1 MSGDR
6 TINFTIPGSTGV
18 PGVNVKIVEDEG
30 RLIFTVDVLDSSKL
44 TADLRGLFFKFA
56 DPAKLAGLTYY
67 GGGGL
72 ISSMQAK
79 AGKVSDLGNGVNMN
93 GAVKGGFDAG
103 LEFGGA
109 GIGKNKLDV
118 SGPVTFTLDNA
129 SHNLTL
135 DDVANTLF
143 GARLTSVGLPSGAR
157 NDSAKLTFVAPA
169 APNARDDTYSI
180 FEDGQGGLDKPSH
193 TPKGTLLQVLSND
206 TDADGDKLTITSIE
220 GVKHGTAVI
229 VDGNDADTLVGD
241 AILYTPT
248 ADYAGTDSF
257 LYRLSDNHGGTDAA
271 RVNLT
276 IAAVADAPNLSYQI
290 KAGDAINQVRV
301 IVTATQT
308 DADGSEFIDK
318 ISLSNLPNGVR
329 VSETTYDPASTT
341 SSLVR
346 EFLLTLPVDQDVN
359 FNLGISTW
367 SKERSN
373 GDTQVTTQTVPI
385 VLENT
390 ITHQNVAFEAIDQ
403 SIWNSGN
410 EFTFVDDRFIGI
422 DTGNFKES
430 TGSTFYAGIEGHI
443 KLGLQST
450 LTFNGGAID
459 ATANYDVTVET
470 NYNKATDQ
478 LLIET
483 GASVSHA
490 AFTTEGPSGSYALNF
505 LYDVLLK
512 AYAGVNIDLGEI
524 DFDPAGIIPGDQTV
538 DFGSINEKVSVTA
551 NLGSGSLEVLNL
563 NSDSLSGSITLPKP
577 LEALSIEY
585 DWPDV
590 ETTGV
595 SSTGT
600 VTSSGA
606 SDNFVELRLDVDEML
621 AKILKAPQNPL
632 DPQKLSL
639 GPVFADVDLLDLDV
653 FGGLNFLQEFGMNLG
668 KLTGTITFE
677 DQSTQLF
684 TLGDKLLIEHA
695 SAIDARG
702 DKDGHVDFYFNLAPT
717 ATLSNNTDLGFNIG
731 GEIKLFTAEVGYDV
745 TVLGYNKKDSVTVGP
760 VASVGDSLDVGSV
773 DVYDKTFALNF
784 VQEQVWMVA

>member
-6 TINFTIPGSTGV
+6 SIRFTIPGSASS
-18 PGVNVKIVEDEG
+18 PGLEVFIVEDEG
-30 RLIFTVDVLDSSKL
+30 KLIFTLDVQDSSKL
-44 TADLRGLFFKFA
+44 TADLRGLFFNFA
-56 DPAKLAGLTYY
+56 DPGKLAGLSYT

-72 ISSMQAK
+72 IAGLQAK
-79 AGKVSDLGNGVNMN
+79 AGKVSDLGHGVNMN
-93 GAVKGGFDAG
+93 GAVKSGFDAG
-103 LEFGGA
+103 LEFGGP
-109 GIGKNKLDV
+109 GIGKNKADI
-118 SGPVTFTLDNA
+118 SGPITFMLDNA
-129 SHNLTL
+129 AHNLTL

-143 GARLTSVGLPSGAR
+143 GARLTSVGSPTGAR
-157 NDSAKLTFVAPA
+157 NDSAKLTVVAPA
-169 APNARDDTYSI
+169 APDARDDSYSL
-180 FEDGQGGLDKPSH
+180 FEDGQSGLDKPSH
-193 TPKGTLLQVLSND
+193 TSVGTLFQVLSND
-206 TDADGDKLTITSIE
+206 TDADGDKLAITFIE
-220 GVKHGTAVI
+220 GVQHGTAVI
-229 VDGNDADTLVGD
+229 VDGNDADILVGD

-248 ADYAGTDSF
+248 KDYAGTDSF
-257 LYRLSDNHGGTDAA
+257 LYRLSDNHGGMDAA

-276 IAAVADAPNLSYQI
+276 IAAVADAPALSYEI

-318 ISLSNLPNGVR
+318 ISLSNLPNGVT
-329 VSETTYDPASTT
+329 VSEMTYDPAAMST
-341 SSLVR
+341 SLVR
-346 EFLLTLPVDQDVN
+346 EFVLTLPVDQDVN
-359 FNLGISTW
+359 FDLGISTW

-390 ITHQNVAFEAIDQ
+390 VTHQNVAFEATDQ
-403 SIWNSGN
+403 SIWNTGN
-410 EFTFVDDRFIGI
+410 EFTFIDDRFIGI
-422 DTGNFKES
+422 DTGNFQERI
-430 TGSTFYAGIEGHI
+430 GSEFYAGIEGHI
-443 KLGLQST
+443 KLGFQST
-450 LTFNGGAID
+450 LTFKGGAID
-459 ATANYDVTVET
+459 ASADYDVTVET

-505 LYDVLLK
+505 LYDVFLK
-512 AYAGVNIDLGEI
+512 AYAGVNVNLGKI
-524 DFDPAGIIPGDQTV
+524 DFDPLGILPGDQTV
-538 DFGSINEKVSVTA
+538 DFGSVNEEISLTA
-551 NLGSGSLEVLNL
+551 DIGSDSLKILDV

-577 LEALSIEY
+577 LEALSISY

-590 ETTGV
+590 ETTGS
-595 SSTGT
+595 SSTET

-621 AKILKAPQNPL
+621 AKVLKAPQNPL

-668 KLTGTITFE
+668 KISGTITFE

-684 TLGDKLLIEHA
+684 TLGDKLLINHA

-702 DKDGHVDFYFNLAPT
+702 DKDGQVDFYFNLAPT
-717 ATLSNNTDLGFNIG
+717 ATLSNKTDLGFNIG

-745 TVLGYNKKDSVTVGP
+745 TALGYNLKDSVTVGP
-760 VASVGDSLDVGSV
+760 VESVGDSLDVGSV
-773 DVYDKTFALNF
+773 DVYDQTFALNF
-784 VQEQVWMVA
+784 GQEQVWMVA